1 MKPEAVKQIIL
12 ATHLQTPALYS
23 VGCSR
28 SSCFSAEVGVSEGGG
43 QLIQGPARLA
53 VSVEQLF
60 DPLTEHRVTDLP
72 PDKEPI
78 AKLELGVS
86 QRQPVSFAEA

>member
-1 MKPEAVKQIIL
+1 LIYPSVMLEAVKQLIL

-43 QLIQGPARLA
+43 QY
-53 VSVEQLF
+53 
-60 DPLTEHRVTDLP
+60 T
-72 PDKEPI
+72 
-78 AKLELGVS
+78 
-86 QRQPVSFAEA
+86 